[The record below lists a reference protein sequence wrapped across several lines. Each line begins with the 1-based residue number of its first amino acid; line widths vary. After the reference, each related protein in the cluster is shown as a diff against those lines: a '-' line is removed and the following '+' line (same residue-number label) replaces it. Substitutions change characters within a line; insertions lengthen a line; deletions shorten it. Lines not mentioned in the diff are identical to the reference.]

1 MADDTKRYFWIKLT
15 DDFLFGPELKYVLQ
29 QKNGYAYALLYE
41 MICARFKNTDG
52 KLIDVIHDI
61 YIKYDETRLA
71 KEFAQYFEHDTV
83 ILATVLFKQ
92 MGLIREDIDGIM
104 YIPEYGSLIGSETEA
119 ARRKR
124 RQRADQKDRLL
135 MNQSQQFLPSEGG
148 TSSRQCPSKKE
159 EHTSTTPQKEGGT
172 IKGQCPNDTVHS
184 VSSIYTTP
192 IEVGQCPPIC
202 HTESELDTELKLDIY
217 IDRQSDGQCAPAS
230 ACVDTPAPTCD
241 AELEFYRDNL
251 HEHIKEIFDALRE
264 ETNVFHNYV
273 DMISDS
279 KIININS
286 MPHKAAEI
294 LDIFQYY
301 CTPSGRDEFYKV
313 LTFAQ
318 QKISMGEVANEFNY
332 TVAALYN
339 NARNHGATS
348 NVRRI

>member
-92 MGLIREDIDGIM
+92 MGLIREDVEGIM

-124 RQRADQKDRLL
+124 RQRAEQKDRLL
-135 MNQSQQFLPSEGG
+135 ENHSEQFLPSKGG
-148 TSSRQCPSKKE
+148 TMSRQCPNKKE
-159 EHTSTTPQKEGGT
+159 GHAPTAPLKEGGT

-184 VSSIYTTP
+184 VSSIYKTP

-202 HTESELDTELKLDIY
+202 HTELQSDINTELDIY
-217 IDRQSDGQCAPAS
+217 IDRQSDGQSAPA
-230 ACVDTPAPTCD
+230 CTCD

-251 HEHIKEIFDALRE
+251 HEHIKEIFDELRE
-264 ETNVFHNYV
+264 ETKIFHNYV
-273 DMISDS
+273 DMISDA

-286 MPHKAAEI
+286 LPHKAAEI

-301 CTPSGRDEFYKV
+301 CTTSGRDEFYRV

-339 NARNHGATS
+339 NARNHGATA
-348 NVRRI
+348 NVGRI